1 MIQVA
6 GYVNISIS
14 DPSKAF
20 VSCLLSILWGENM
33 IIELATCLGFQ
44 NGMKINNYTR

>member
-1 MIQVA
+1 MHKLVCVFLTRYNICFLMIQVA

-20 VSCLLSILWGENM
+20 VSCLLSIL
-33 IIELATCLGFQ
+33 
-44 NGMKINNYTR
+44 